1 MVDDRFA
8 ITFDGNHGNG
18 IVGSFCG
25 NLNLAV
31 DEIARLVKRLGTSE
45 FSSYLDDA
53 YGAAC
58 AERGFALPSA
68 DEAMSEPLHKTRE
81 PPQQRRAN
89 VSERPRMPRSVRQ
102 PRGRE
107 RTENE

>member
-58 AERGFALPSA
+58 AERSPAEIAVAILGEMTAQLR
-68 DEAMSEPLHKTRE
+68 K
-81 PPQQRRAN
+81 
-89 VSERPRMPRSVRQ
+89 
-102 PRGRE
+102 G
-107 RTENE
+107 